1 VVTAGGPIEAISTL
15 AEGDLE
21 KTDVAILDYNM
32 PVMNGTALAARLRS
46 MCPRLKIILHSGA
59 VDIPQSEMTNV
70 DAYIPKSESIAALI
84 AKVVQFA
91 QSGREIPLH
100 LGEKRHDVC
109 SC

>member
-1 VVTAGGPIEAISTL
+1 
-15 AEGDLE
+15 
-21 KTDVAILDYNM
+21 
-32 PVMNGTALAARLRS
+32 
-46 MCPRLKIILHSGA
+46 
-59 VDIPQSEMTNV
+59 MTNV